1 MAKHTITVSDE
12 DGGISINLA
21 REGSRDTIAGA
32 VALALIEHAKDAVL
46 AAVKAAAKSG
56 SPCPCLKC
64 QAERTA
70 NTSKP
75 TLH

>member
-12 DGGISINLA
+12 EGGISINLK

-46 AAVKAAAKSG
+46 AAIKKAPKRD
-56 SPCPCLKC
+56 CPCAKC
-64 QAERTA
+64 QAARASEAPPGT
-70 NTSKP
+70 TI
-75 TLH
+75 H